1 MLRLLWRVSVKNK
14 LWILC
19 IGNLV
24 VILFYCVAIIIRNH
38 LVSPYHIFLYI
49 LLGIITLISIFLSR
63 VYINEFVNGM
73 SDLSIKMSKTS
84 GQGKESLLKIRDD
97 LTNFIKTS
105 GSQLDNLRESS
116 KLMVNVSEMLAGT
129 TKDSEST
136 KDLSDKVTRD
146 VNEGN
151 EIMQKMVSAVL
162 IIEKTREGLT
172 EISSLINKISNDT
185 QTIHTIVST
194 TELLSLNASIEAA
207 RAGVAGKG
215 FSVVAEEVGNLAKHS
230 GVEAKEI
237 ENIVAVSQQQIQTI
251 IEANQK
257 RVDVGK
263 VASNEALALFSAIK
277 TEMFGISSRSENI
290 RAATWEQKVGI
301 DQVNQGSDEIKN
313 ILKKNIKD
321 TVSLIKIFKANEINF
336 NNINEIAMT
345 IDDYWLGKTKEI
357 VKVKKKP
364 IKNINDGIKEIEVGP
379 ILEKEKDKNMS
390 S

>member
-1 MLRLLWRVSVKNK
+1 MQRFSWRLSIKNK

-19 IGNLV
+19 ISNIF
-24 VILFYCVAIIIRNH
+24 VILIYCIAVILRNSIQNPYQIILFSLI
-38 LVSPYHIFLYI
+38 
-49 LLGIITLISIFLSR
+49 GLISLIAVFLSR
-63 VYINEFVNGM
+63 VFINEFVNGM
-73 SDLSIKMSKTS
+73 SELSLRMEQFSEK
-84 GQGKESLLKIRDD
+84 GKESLENIRKD
-97 LTNFIKTS
+97 LTDFIKTS

-116 KLMVNVSEMLAGT
+116 KLMENVSTMLVST

-151 EIMQKMVSAVL
+151 EIMQKMVSSML
-162 IIEKTREGLT
+162 IIEKTRDGLT
-172 EISSLINKISNDT
+172 EISSLINKISDDT
-185 QTIHTIVST
+185 STIHTIVST

-230 GVEAKEI
+230 GIEAKEI
-237 ENIVAVSQQQIQTI
+237 ENIVAVSQKQILEI
-251 IEANQK
+251 IEANQA

-263 VASNEALALFSAIK
+263 VASNDALKLFSEIK

-301 DQVNQGSDEIKN
+301 DQVNQGSEEIRN

-321 TVSLIKIFKANEINF
+321 TVSLIKIFKSNETNF
-336 NNINEIAMT
+336 KNIFEIAMT
-345 IDDYWLGKTKEI
+345 IDDYWLGKAKKIIKEK
-357 VKVKKKP
+357 KVKKTTGDNPEIAVDLEVKKET
-364 IKNINDGIKEIEVGP
+364 KN
-379 ILEKEKDKNMS
+379 
-390 S
+390 

>member
-1 MLRLLWRVSVKNK
+1 MMLRFSWRLSIKNK

-19 IGNLV
+19 IGNIFFILAYCIA
-24 VILFYCVAIIIRNH
+24 VILRNSIQ
-38 LVSPYHIFLYI
+38 SPYQLI
-49 LLGIITLISIFLSR
+49 LFSIIGLISFFAVFLSR
-63 VYINEFVNGM
+63 IYINEFVNGM
-73 SDLSIKMSKTS
+73 SELSLRMEQFSEK
-84 GQGKESLLKIRDD
+84 GKESLQNIRND
-97 LTNFIKTS
+97 LTDFIKTS
-105 GSQLDNLRESS
+105 GSQLDNLKESS
-116 KLMVNVSEMLAGT
+116 KLMENVSSMLVGT

-151 EIMQKMVSAVL
+151 EIMQKMVSSML

-172 EISSLINKISNDT
+172 EISSLINKISDDT
-185 QTIHTIVST
+185 STIHTIVST

-230 GVEAKEI
+230 GIEAKEI
-237 ENIVAVSQQQIQTI
+237 ENIVAVSQKQIQEI
-251 IEANQK
+251 IEANQA

-263 VASNEALALFSAIK
+263 VASNDALKLFSEIK

-301 DQVNQGSDEIKN
+301 DQVNQGSDEIRN

-321 TVSLIKIFKANEINF
+321 TVSLIKIFKSNETNF
-336 NNINEIAMT
+336 NNIFEIAMT
-345 IDDYWLGKTKEI
+345 IDDYWLGKNKKIIKEKKGKKANGETTEI
-357 VKVKKKP
+357 SVDLDVKK
-364 IKNINDGIKEIEVGP
+364 ET
-379 ILEKEKDKNMS
+379 
-390 S
+390 